1 MPRSAAMA
9 TTRFTVL
16 RGDGA
21 FGPGFERKLAEGTG
35 TYAHAASDAALR
47 IDESEALAGR
57 TVFHV
62 DRIDRADLFTLA
74 APPAIVPGA
83 GDEVGMDGPG
93 DGEPL
98 DRQQCLA
105 TAPAAVA
112 DEVHAFTGVFAKLD
126 EVVPL
131 RHGEQLKA
139 LGGVH
144 LPGVAVFDERAGRGV
159 EGHADVH
166 RRVADRAG
174 VQQGNAPVYLP
185 VKIYTLYIGASH
197 ARPRCCILW
206 RQ

>member
-1 MPRSAAMA
+1 MIAHRVVVFEKFLDHAPFGGHGDHA
-9 TTRFTVL
+9 VHGIEG
-16 RGDGA
+16 GDGA
-21 FGPGFERKLAEGTG
+21 FGRASSVSWPKAQERTHTPHPMQQLG
-35 TYAHAASDAALR
+35 

-62 DRIDRADLFTLA
+62 DRIDRTDLFTLA

-93 DGEPL
+93 DGEPAWSPAVP
-98 DRQQCLA
+98 RNS
-105 TAPAAVA
+105 TAAVA

-131 RHGEQLKA
+131 RHGEQIKA

-166 RRVADRAG
+166 WGITRPPEMLHFMAAVAHADARC
-174 VQQGNAPVYLP
+174 
-185 VKIYTLYIGASH
+185 
-197 ARPRCCILW
+197 ARPS
-206 RQ
+206 

>member
-16 RGDGA
+16 RGGDGA

-35 TYAHAASDAALR
+35 THAHAAPDAALG

-62 DRIDRADLFTLA
+62 DRIDRTDLFTLA

-131 RHGEQLKA
+131 RHGEQIKA

-166 RRVADRAG
+166 WGITRPPEMLHFMAAVA
-174 VQQGNAPVYLP
+174 
-185 VKIYTLYIGASH
+185 H
-197 ARPRCCILW
+197 ADADVRGRLDDV
-206 RQ
+206 